1 MRQFEI
7 AFCKKRTDTKYQNKK
22 LIWSEFVDMLREP
35 VVTSETC
42 EEYSKMSKEEQGEIK
57 DVGGFIAGY
66 CKNGS
71 RKLGDVIRR
80 SMIALDID
88 DKATMKIIKE
98 IETFATF
105 GLVIYGT
112 HKFNLNTPRCRIIIP
127 LSRDVDPTEYEF
139 LARTVAD
146 ELAGID
152 TFDPTTFQ
160 VNRMMYLPS
169 KSKDGDWY
177 FSNIEGDFLNPDDY
191 LRRFP
196 NYRDTTTWPRSKEE
210 DVKAAKK
217 GTGKLVDP
225 SSKNGV
231 VGAFCACYSP
241 NDAIEEFLSDIYKPG
256 TGDRYTFV
264 KGTSSNGL
272 RIYDDTQTVK
282 CEDATDPANTGT
294 SINAFDLVRIH
305 KFGNLDEGKVN
316 DDTPIN
322 RYPSYAAMCKW
333 AEELEPVKKELHHRA
348 LEELD
353 LLTKPDVDT
362 HAASSLTEDW
372 LEQLTFIKRGKQQVT
387 EPTTSNIML
396 ILENDPKLKGLVGLD
411 LFKDMPTLLKPTPW
425 VHSGGYEFWTDA
437 DDAGLRI
444 YLEDVYKLE
453 ARQKIND
460 CLSKVIQEHAFHPVK
475 QFIEEIKWDGI
486 ERVETLFIDYLGA
499 DDNEYVRT
507 ITRKALV
514 AAVARIYEPGIKFD
528 YMPILV
534 GHQGIGKSLL
544 IKKLGYKWT
553 QDTIP
558 DLKNQKMYEALD
570 GTWLVEM
577 GELAVMN
584 KADRETIKMYIT
596 KTEDTYRKAY
606 EKNISVNRRTCIFIG
621 TTNESDF
628 LNDTTGNRRFCPIQ
642 CHGNSKFKPWNLSID
657 EVHQIWAE
665 AYEMYLAGEQIMDIP
680 KDVELTA
687 QEEQEKVTYRDDMTG
702 LIEEWLDKPL
712 PAFYFK
718 LSIADRQR
726 YVRNMYDF
734 ENEYLTDHPEA
745 DSSMVLRDRVC
756 AYEVWCELMLKDKDA
771 GLPRQEAYRIN
782 QILRSLKGW
791 EEAGVRQCGP
801 YGKQR
806 CFKLENTAT
815 K

>member
-7 AFCKKRTDTKYQNKK
+7 AFCKKRTDTTYQNKRLTWSDFVE
-22 LIWSEFVDMLREP
+22 LIKIP
-35 VVTSETC
+35 VITSETR
-42 EEYSKMSKEEQGEIK
+42 EEYLKMSKEQQGDIK

-66 CKNGS
+66 CLNGS
-71 RKLGDVIRR
+71 RKLGDVTRR
-80 SMIALDID
+80 SMITLDID
-88 DKATMKIIKE
+88 DKATSQVISD
-98 IETFATF
+98 IETFTTF
-105 GLVIYGT
+105 ETAIYST
-112 HKFNLNTPRCRIIIP
+112 HNYTTKTPRVRIIIP
-127 LSRDVDPTEYEF
+127 LSRDVDSTEYEF
-139 LARTVAD
+139 LARTVAN
-146 ELAGID
+146 ELCGID

-169 KSKDGDWY
+169 KSKDGESY
-177 FSNIEGDFLNPDDY
+177 FSLLQGELLNPDTYLKAHPDY
-191 LRRFP
+191 K
-196 NYRDTTTWPRSKEE
+196 DVTTWPRAKDEE
-210 DVKAAKK
+210 VRIQRK
-217 GTGKLVDP
+217 GTGKLLTDP

-231 VGAFCACYSP
+231 VGAFCACYEP
-241 NDAIEEFLSDIYKPG
+241 REAIEEFLSDVYKPG
-256 TGDRYTFV
+256 TGGRYSFI
-264 KGTSSNGL
+264 KGSSANGL
-272 RIYDDTQTVK
+272 RIYSDSKTVK

-305 KFGNLDEGKVN
+305 KFGSLDEDKVKE
-316 DDTPIN
+316 DTPIN
-322 RYPSYAAMCKW
+322 KYPSYVAMCKW
-333 AEELEPVKKELHHRA
+333 AEELESVKKELHDRA
-348 LEELD
+348 LVELGFFD
-353 LLTKPDVDT
+353 KSESGDNSP
-362 HAASSLTEDW
+362 TEDW
-372 LEQLTFIKRGKQQVT
+372 LDQITFIKHGKQQVT

-453 ARQKIND
+453 ARQKISD

-475 QFIEEIKWDGI
+475 EFIEAVKWDGI
-486 ERVETLFIDYLGA
+486 ERVETLFVDYLAA
-499 DDNEYVRT
+499 DNNTYVRT

-528 YMPILV
+528 YMPILC
-534 GHQGIGKSLL
+534 GPQGIGKSLL
-544 IKKLGYKWT
+544 IKRLGYKWT

-570 GTWLVEM
+570 GAWLVEM

-606 EKNISVNRRTCIFIG
+606 ARNISVNRRTCIFIG

-628 LNDTTGNRRFCPIQ
+628 LNDTTGNRRFCPIE
-642 CHGNSKFKPWNLSID
+642 CHQGSKFKPWNLSVD

-680 KDVELTA
+680 KEVELVA

-712 PAFYFK
+712 PAFYFS

-726 YVRNMYDF
+726 YVRNMKDF
-734 ENEYLTDHPEA
+734 ENEYLLDNPDA
-745 DSSMVLRDRVC
+745 DSSLVLRNRVC

-771 GLPRQEAYRIN
+771 GIPRQEAYRIN
-782 QILRSLKGW
+782 QILRSFKDWKEVGLKKF
-791 EEAGVRQCGP
+791 GP
-801 YGKQR
+801 YGPQR
-806 CFKLENTAT
+806 GFIRVTN
-815 K
+815 